1 MSMLLPQ
8 HPCKWTMRARRL
20 KATSLLVFFPLPE
33 WPFRWTSAAASP
45 AVKKPTLSRKQ
56 TISLVEMLPFAS
68 SICILG
74 ALVCGS
80 FALQSSPTISSAP
93 DVSSSKIYTS
103 AISSV
108 IAAVTPMLALIYFC
122 PLYLLYR
129 HSKRHPRSINKI
141 SGARVQQYGP
151 LVYVFLL
158 AVSLAEVADA
168 TWLLLQFR
176 FNNNAPDPITRSGVR
191 FLLFSACWTTVTS
204 GTYTL
209 FFLDPLWSR
218 RPIAS
223 IGTQAVWV
231 LVTWIFWVAG
241 AGLFNKSFPRLFM
254 SGSCDGVVYCGQL
267 QVLFALAVVQILTL
281 TFGMLVI
288 TWLVWQSAR
297 SIRHPMVIRVAAAI

>member
-1 MSMLLPQ
+1 
-8 HPCKWTMRARRL
+8 MRARRL
-20 KATSLLVFFPLPE
+20 KATSLLVFFPLLE
-33 WPFRWTSAAASP
+33 WPFRWTSTATSSSSAA
-45 AVKKPTLSRKQ
+45 KKPILGRKQ
-56 TISLVEMLPFAS
+56 TLSVSGRNASFAS
-68 SICILG
+68 SICVLG
-74 ALVCGS
+74 ALACGT
-80 FALQSSPTISSAP
+80 FALQSSPTVSSTP
-93 DVSSSKIYTS
+93 DVSNPRIYTS

-151 LVYVFLL
+151 RWFFILIPCCLV
-158 AVSLAEVADA
+158 VADA

-218 RPIAS
+218 HPIAS
-223 IGTQAVWV
+223 IGTQAIWV
-231 LVTWIFWVAG
+231 LVTWVFWVAG
-241 AGLFNKSFPRLFM
+241 AGLFNKSLPRLFM

-267 QVLFALAVVQILTL
+267 QMLFGYLTL

-297 SIRHPMVIRVAAAI
+297 SLRHPMVIRVAAAI

>member
-1 MSMLLPQ
+1 
-8 HPCKWTMRARRL
+8 
-20 KATSLLVFFPLPE
+20 
-33 WPFRWTSAAASP
+33 
-45 AVKKPTLSRKQ
+45 
-56 TISLVEMLPFAS
+56 MLPFAS

-74 ALVCGS
+74 AFICGT
-80 FALQSSPTISSAP
+80 FALQSSPT
-93 DVSSSKIYTS
+93 VSSVPDISTSRIYTS

-191 FLLFSACWTTVTS
+191 FLLCVSCWTTVTS

-223 IGTQAVWV
+223 IGTQAIWV

-267 QVLFALAVVQILTL
+267 QMLFDCQLTAFGSLTL

-297 SIRHPMVIRVAAAI
+297 TIRHPMIIRVPAAI